1 MPVRPDLVDTWIFR
15 TGADGTDVLLIHRS
29 AGRPLPGLWQGVSG
43 RVEPDERIA
52 AAALR
57 EVVEETGFGPEAIEA
72 FYDLDLVN
80 VFHWP
85 ASDGVVLSAIFAIRV
100 GAGAEP
106 TLSNEHDSW
115 RWTPIDEAYREV
127 IWPGYREALA
137 RIRDDLADPARAVWF
152 ELTADGTGRRIE

>member
-1 MPVRPDLVDTWIFR
+1 MTVRPDLVDTWIFR
-15 TGADGTDVLLIHRS
+15 RIGEQTEILLIHRS

-43 RVEPDERIA
+43 RVEPGERIA

-57 EVVEETGFGPEAIEA
+57 EVAEETGFGPGVIEEL
-72 FYDLDLVN
+72 FDLDLVN

-100 GAGAEP
+100 GGGLDP
-106 TLSNEHDSW
+106 VLSDEHDAW

-127 IWPGYREALA
+127 IWPGYREAIA
-137 RIRDDLADPARAVWF
+137 RIRDDLAEPDRAAWF
-152 ELTADGTGRRIE
+152 ELTPDGSGRRIE